1 MRSSHNQFLTLTAK
15 IDIVKRLLAIAALTL
30 SVTALVVGNASS
42 AAAATK
48 ITFWQY
54 LAPEAGGQALLNFA
68 AEFNK
73 SQSRYAVE
81 IIDAGDF
88 KNVQIKLI
96 NALRSGTGLPSISM
110 VDNAFFTRL
119 ALGGTLKPLDALTD
133 ALPKATVEDFQPVLW
148 EYGEVKGQRLGLPW
162 AESTLVNAYNV
173 DAFKQKG
180 LPAPRTW
187 EDFAKAA
194 KALTTRSS
202 KGAVFFIDAWIF
214 ASMVSSRGGDVLTS
228 DNKPAF
234 DSASSKDALQFMFD
248 LTKGGQALVRRF
260 DEANFAVIDWVRT
273 KTFMVTVP
281 TSAYPFVKNSVSFT
295 VGATPMPGRTLAGE
309 SQLVIPKAVSNI
321 ERDGAFSFWE
331 FLTRIENVAKFSKQ
345 SYYLPVRRSA
355 IKLLGETANDPVI
368 KAGLE
373 ALNTAYNPP
382 HLIEYGAWRTILELQ
397 LERSLKGGVD
407 PKVALSEAQRQIL
420 LYKP

>member
-1 MRSSHNQFLTLTAK
+1 MGG
-15 IDIVKRLLAIAALTL
+15 VKRLLAMTALTVSL
-30 SVTALVVGNASS
+30 TALVLGNSSS
-42 AAAATK
+42 AASPTK

-54 LAPEAGGQALLNFA
+54 LAPEAGGQALMSFA

-81 IIDAGDF
+81 IVDAGDF
-88 KNVQIKLI
+88 KTVQIKLI
-96 NALRSGTGLPSISM
+96 NALRSGTGLPSMSM
-110 VDNAFFTRL
+110 VDNAFFTRV
-119 ALGGTLKPLDALTD
+119 ALGGTLEPLDTLTD
-133 ALPKATVEDFQPVLW
+133 ALPKATVQDFYPVFW
-148 EYGEVKGQRLGLPW
+148 EYGQVKGQRLGLPW
-162 AESTLVNAYNV
+162 AESMLVNAYNA

-180 LPAPRTW
+180 LSAPRTW

-194 KALTTRSS
+194 KVLTTRSS

-214 ASMVSSRGGDVLTS
+214 ASMVSSRGGDVLTG

-248 LTKGGQALVRRF
+248 LTKGGNALVRNF
-260 DEANFAVIDWVRT
+260 TEVNFAVIDWVRT

-295 VGATPMPGRTLAGE
+295 IGATPMPGRTLAGE
-309 SQLVIPKAVSNI
+309 SQLVVPKAASDS
-321 ERDGAFSFWE
+321 ERDGAFAFWE
-331 FLTRIENVAKFSKQ
+331 FLTKVENVAKFSKQ
-345 SYYLPVRRSA
+345 SYYLPVRKSA
-355 IKLLGETANDPVI
+355 VKLLGEVANDPVM

-373 ALNTAYNPP
+373 AVNTAYNPP

-397 LERSLKGGVD
+397 LERSLKGGID
-407 PKVALSEAQRQIL
+407 PKVALAEAQRQIL

>member
-1 MRSSHNQFLTLTAK
+1 MKRFLALT
-15 IDIVKRLLAIAALTL
+15 ALTL
-30 SVTALVVGNASS
+30 GLTALMLNNSTLSAS
-42 AAAATK
+42 APTK

-54 LAPEAGGQALLNFA
+54 LAPEGGGLVLESFA

-73 SQSRYAVE
+73 SQARYAVD
-81 IIDAGDF
+81 IVDAGDY
-88 KNVQIKLI
+88 KTVQIKLI
-96 NALRSGTGLPSISM
+96 NALRSGSGLPSISM
-110 VDNAFFTRL
+110 IDNAFFTRL
-119 ALGGTLKPLDALTD
+119 ALGGTLEPLDALTD
-133 ALPKATVEDFQPVLW
+133 ALPRATVEDFYPVLW

-162 AESTLVNAYNV
+162 AESMLINAYNA

-180 LPAPRTW
+180 LSAPRTW

-194 KALTTRSS
+194 KTLTTRSS
-202 KGAVFFIDAWIF
+202 KGAVFFVDAWIF
-214 ASMVSSRGGDVLTS
+214 ASMVSSRGGDVLTG
-228 DNKPAF
+228 DNKPDF
-234 DSASSKDALQFMFD
+234 NSAASRDTLQFMFD

-260 DEANFAVIDWVRT
+260 DEVNFAVIDWVRT

-295 VGATPMPGRTLAGE
+295 IGATPMPGRTLAGE
-309 SQLVIPKAVSNI
+309 SQLVIPKAASDA
-321 ERDGAFSFWE
+321 ERDGAFTFWE
-331 FLTRIENVAKFSKQ
+331 FLTKIENVAKFSKQ

-355 IKLLGETANDPVI
+355 IKLLGETANDPVM

-382 HLIEYGAWRTILELQ
+382 HLIEYGAWRTILEAQ
-397 LERSLKGGVD
+397 LERSLKGGID